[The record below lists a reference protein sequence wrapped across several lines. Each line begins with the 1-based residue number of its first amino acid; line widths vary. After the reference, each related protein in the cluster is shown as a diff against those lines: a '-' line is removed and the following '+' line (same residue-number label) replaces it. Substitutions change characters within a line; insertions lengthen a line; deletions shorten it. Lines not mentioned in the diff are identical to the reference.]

1 MVKQMKNKLNPILIT
16 DARRTIERSFSRFLS
31 IIVIVALGVSFF
43 AGMNAVAPNMRDTA
57 EDYINNTNAMDIQ
70 IVSTAGLTDEELKVI
85 RSITGVESASGQKFV
100 DGVAKVNGET
110 LNDID
115 GSELTVRAY
124 SLDINQV
131 YAAANGEDDP
141 SYINRPELI
150 EGSWPIS
157 SNQCLVD
164 SSALSTPDEFK
175 IGSVITVEG
184 DGTDIS
190 SSLQSNE
197 FTVVGIIRTP
207 IYISYD
213 RGNTTVGTGKLG
225 TFIYIPSENFLD
237 EYYSSISIKIAG
249 SENYKPYSEE
259 YKSFIAPYVDYIETI
274 SAELLGPRVAALKA
288 EYTALVAK
296 SELEYATTKAD
307 IELQLANAE
316 TQVAQILDMAQ
327 NGDAILLSYKE
338 EYNAKA
344 TEAAN
349 AIDASKLEH
358 STQYALWEEKRDKY
372 NSAKETIEKYSNAET
387 ALSSAK
393 TEFNVAN
400 MQVETML
407 STVEYLDQLVSVTYS
422 AMNQFDATQDDTV
435 GDLLSRFEQSGLVGA
450 EVDQIMSSIS
460 SLTAVGTAEE
470 MIAFMTPQLQNFEIR
485 LQNSKAEL
493 SQAQTTLAEK
503 KAQLDEAEALVKK
516 LTEARALLNQAQME
530 LQEAENQLT
539 AAGYD
544 IQLGELEVLSQLSDM
559 KNQINTYET
568 NLVLAKDKAPTV
580 QADFE
585 AAKIQ
590 ANEQLESARNQL
602 DAAKNFLLSL
612 DNARWYVND
621 RDSSL
626 LGFEEYIQ
634 SADRTAAISIVF
646 PWFFFIVAALMCLNT
661 MTRMI
666 EEDRVRLGTFK
677 ALGLTDYEIISKYI
691 LYALLASSI
700 GSISGSFMGFALFPT
715 LIHTAFGILYDMP
728 EMIIKYRFSYAIP
741 SILISIV
748 STVFVTYYVCST
760 NLKVVPSTL
769 MRPKAPKGGKRVF
782 LEKFPKIWTKLS
794 FTWKVTFR
802 NVFRNL
808 KRFVMAT
815 GGVLGCTALLLAAF
829 GLNDSIHEIMN
840 KQFKDTDKIWSY
852 DMQIVLNGSYDITV
866 DTCDGYE
873 FVKSQPGIGSAMLEY
888 MEVFDAKS
896 DKSDKEM
903 EIYLVVPED
912 ENAIGNYISLNDAR
926 KGTPLP
932 LNASGAVITDKLA
945 KKLDISPGDNIQ
957 IILDETHS
965 VYVPVASI
973 AENYCF
979 HYVYMSKDLYK
990 SVFGANPLYNY
1001 VSANLSIE
1009 NMEQEQKNN
1018 LAKVLTAEYGIST
1031 VAYTSQIQ
1039 NSFQNIMNSIN
1050 YIVIILI
1057 ACAGLLAFVVLYNL
1071 SVINITERIKE
1082 IATIKVLGFDDMEVS
1097 AYIFRENIILTVIGT
1112 LEGLFW
1118 GVIIHRLVL
1127 MVAEV
1132 DIITFVR
1139 DISFMSFVYA
1149 TVLSFAFSM
1158 TVNIVLHNK
1167 LKKVDMVES
1176 LKSIE

>member
-1 MVKQMKNKLNPILIT
+1 MVNQMKNKLNPILIT

-31 IIVIVALGVSFF
+31 IVVIVALGVSFF
-43 AGMNAVAPNMRDTA
+43 AGMNAVAPNMRDTVT
-57 EDYINNTNAMDIQ
+57 DYIDRTNAMDIQ
-70 IVSTAGLTDEELKVI
+70 IVSTAGLTEEELKVV
-85 RSITGVESASGQKFV
+85 RSITGVESAAGQKFV
-100 DGVAKVNGET
+100 DGVARVNGEPI
-110 LNDID
+110 NDID
-115 GSELTVRAY
+115 GSEITVRAY
-124 SLDINQV
+124 SLDMNQV
-131 YAAANGEDDP
+131 YAAANGADDP
-141 SYINRPELI
+141 TFLNRPELV

-157 SNQCLVD
+157 SDQCLID
-164 SSALSTPDEFK
+164 SSTLSTPEEFR
-175 IGSVITVEG
+175 IGSVITVNG

-190 SSLQSNE
+190 SSLQKNE

-207 IYISYD
+207 LYISYD

-225 TFIYIPSENFLD
+225 TFIYVPSENFLD
-237 EYYSSISIKIAG
+237 EYYSSVSIKIAG

-259 YKSFIAPYVDYIETI
+259 YEKFITPYVEYIENI
-274 SAELLGPRVAALKA
+274 SGELLGPRVASLKA
-288 EYTALVAK
+288 EYTALVAE

-307 IELQLANAE
+307 IEQQLANAE
-316 TQVAQILDMAQ
+316 AQVVQILDMAA
-327 NGDAILLSYKE
+327 NGDAILLGYKE

-387 ALSSAK
+387 ALSTAK
-393 TEFNVAN
+393 TEYNVAN
-400 MQVETML
+400 LQVETML

-422 AMNQFDATQDDTV
+422 AMNQFDETQEDTV
-435 GDLLSRFEQSGLVGA
+435 GDLISRFEQSGLVGA
-450 EVDQIMSSIS
+450 EVDQIMSSIN

-470 MIAFMTPQLQNFEIR
+470 MIAYMTPQLQNFEIR

-503 KAQLDEAEALVKK
+503 KAQLDEAEVLVAK
-516 LTEARALLNQAQME
+516 LNQAKIILAQAEIE
-530 LQEAENQLT
+530 LQEAENKLT

-580 QADFE
+580 EAEFE
-585 AAKIQ
+585 AAKQQ
-590 ANEQLESARNQL
+590 ANENLENARNQL

-612 DNARWYVND
+612 DKARWYVNN
-621 RDSSL
+621 RDESL
-626 LGFEEYIQ
+626 LGFEEYVQ
-634 SADRTAAISIVF
+634 TANRTAAISIVF

-666 EEDRVRLGTFK
+666 EEDRTRLGTFK

-691 LYALLASSI
+691 FYALLASSI
-700 GSISGSFMGFALFPT
+700 GSISGSFIGFALFPT
-715 LIHTAFGILYDMP
+715 LLHTAYGILYDMP
-728 EMIIKYRFSYAIP
+728 EMIIKYRFSYAVP
-741 SILISIV
+741 SIVISIV
-748 STVFVTYYVCST
+748 STVFITYRTCS
-760 NLKVVPSTL
+760 NSLKVVPSTL

-782 LEKFPKIWTKLS
+782 LERFPKIWTKLS

-802 NVFRNL
+802 NVFRNM

-840 KQFKDTDKIWSY
+840 RQFSDNDKIWSY
-852 DMQIVLNGSYDITV
+852 DMQIVLNGSYDT
-866 DTCDGYE
+866 TAGSCDGYE
-873 FVKSQPGIGSAMLEY
+873 FIKSQPGIGSAMLEY
-888 MEVFDAKS
+888 MEVFDAGSEKTE
-896 DKSDKEM
+896 KEM

-912 ENAIGNYISLNDAR
+912 ENSMSNYIALNDSK

-932 LNASGAVITDKLA
+932 LTSSGAVITDKLA
-945 KKLDISPGDNIQ
+945 ESLDISPGDSIE
-957 IILDETHS
+957 IILDETYS
-965 VYVPVASI
+965 VFVPVASI

-979 HYVYMSKDLYK
+979 HYVYLTKDLYK

-1001 VSANLSIE
+1001 VSANLSTPD
-1009 NMEQEQKNN
+1009 MDKEQKNN
-1018 LAKVLTAEYGIST
+1018 LAKTLMSEYGISA

-1057 ACAGLLAFVVLYNL
+1057 SCAGLLAFVVLYNL

-1149 TVLSFAFSM
+1149 AVLSFAFSM

>member
-1 MVKQMKNKLNPILIT
+1 MKNKLNPILIT

-31 IIVIVALGVSFF
+31 IIIIVALGVSFF

-57 EDYINNTNAMDIQ
+57 TEYINRSNAMDIQ
-70 IVSTAGLTDEELKVI
+70 IVSTAGLTEEELTVI
-85 RSITGVESASGQKFV
+85 RSITGVESAAGQKFV
-100 DGVAKVNGET
+100 DGVAKVNGEPI
-110 LNDID
+110 NDID
-115 GSELTVRAY
+115 GSEMTVRAY
-124 SLDINQV
+124 SLDVNQV
-131 YAAANGEDDP
+131 YSAANGEDDP
-141 SYINRPELI
+141 SYLNRPELI

-164 SSALSTPDEFK
+164 SSTLSTPDEFK

-184 DGTDIS
+184 DGTDIT
-190 SSLQSNE
+190 SSLQNTE

-207 IYISYD
+207 LYISYD

-225 TFIYIPSENFLD
+225 TFIYAPSENFLD
-237 EYYSSISIKIAG
+237 EYYSSINIKIAG
-249 SENYKPYSEE
+249 SENYKPYSKE
-259 YKSFIAPYVDYIETI
+259 YDSFIEPYTKYIETI
-274 SAELLGPRVAALKA
+274 SAELLTPRVASLKA
-288 EYTALVAK
+288 EYTALVAE

-307 IELQLANAE
+307 IEVQLANAE
-316 TQVAQILDMAQ
+316 AQVKQILDMAQ
-327 NGDAILLSYKE
+327 NGDAILLGYKQ

-358 STQYALWEEKRDKY
+358 STQYARWEEKRDKY
-372 NSAKETIEKYSNAET
+372 NSAKETIEKYANAET

-393 TEFNVAN
+393 TEYNVAN
-400 MQVETML
+400 LQVETML
-407 STVEYLDQLVSVTYS
+407 NTVEYLDQLISVTYS
-422 AMNQFDATQDDTV
+422 AMNQFDATQEDTV
-435 GDLLSRFEQSGLVGA
+435 GDLISRFEESGLVGA
-450 EVDQIMSSIS
+450 EVDQIMSSIN

-470 MIAFMTPQLQNFEIR
+470 MIAYMTPQLQNFEIR

-493 SQAQTTLAEK
+493 SKAQTTLAEK
-503 KAQLDEAEALVKK
+503 KAQLNEAEALVEK
-516 LTEARALLNQAQME
+516 LVQARQILSQAEIE

-568 NLVLAKDKAPTV
+568 NLILAKDKADTV
-580 QADFE
+580 EAEFE
-585 AAKIQ
+585 AAKLE
-590 ANEQLESARNQL
+590 ANTRLEEARNQL
-602 DAAKNFLLSL
+602 DAAKDFLLGL
-612 DNARWYVND
+612 DNAKWYVND
-621 RDSSL
+621 RDDCL
-626 LGFEEYIQ
+626 LGFEEYVQ
-634 SADRTAAISIVF
+634 TADRTAAISIVF

-666 EEDRVRLGTFK
+666 EEDRTRLGTFK
-677 ALGLTDYEIISKYI
+677 ALGLTDSEIISKYV

-715 LIHTAFGILYDMP
+715 LLHTAFGILYDMP
-728 EMIIKYRFSYAIP
+728 EMIIKYRFAYALP
-741 SILISIV
+741 SIVISIV
-748 STVFVTYYVCST
+748 STVSVTYYICSS

-769 MRPKAPKGGKRVF
+769 MRPKAPKGGRRVF
-782 LEKFPKIWTKLS
+782 LERFPKIWTRLS

-802 NVFRNL
+802 NVFRNM

-840 KQFKDTDKIWSY
+840 RQFRDTDKIWSY
-852 DMQIVLNGSYDITV
+852 DMQIVLNGSYDTTV
-866 DTCDGYE
+866 GSCDGYE
-873 FVKSQPGIGSAMLEY
+873 FVKTQPGIGSAMLEY
-888 MEVFDAKS
+888 MEVFDAS
-896 DKSDKEM
+896 SEKSDKEM
-903 EIYLVVPED
+903 EVYLVVPED
-912 ENAIGNYISLNDAR
+912 ENAIGSYIALNDAK
-926 KGTPLP
+926 KGSPLP
-932 LNASGAVITDKLA
+932 LTSSGAVITDKLA
-945 KKLDISPGDNIQ
+945 KELNLSPGDAIE
-957 IILDETHS
+957 IILDENYS
-965 VYVPVASI
+965 VYVPVASV

-979 HYVYMSKDLYK
+979 HYIYLTKDLYK

-1001 VSANLSIE
+1001 ISANLSVE
-1009 NMEQEQKNN
+1009 NMDQEQKNN
-1018 LAKVLTAEYGIST
+1018 LAKTLMSEYEISA

-1039 NSFQNIMNSIN
+1039 DSFQNIMNSIN

-1057 ACAGLLAFVVLYNL
+1057 SCAALLAFVVLYNL

-1082 IATIKVLGFDDMEVS
+1082 IATVKVLGFDDMEVS
-1097 AYIFRENIILTVIGT
+1097 AYIFRENVILTVIGT

-1149 TVLSFAFSM
+1149 AVLSFVFSM
-1158 TVNIVLHNK
+1158 TVNVVLHNK